1 MDRFIESLPK
11 TETHLHIEGAIPW
24 ELFELRFPGE
34 FPKVPKFRMPDFRYD
49 DFQQFEKILISH
61 ALRVIKRPDDYAEV
75 AKMLFAKQLSQ
86 NISYVELSFHAGMI
100 EFLKIRGEDII
111 QAIRSVVPDG
121 LEVRIFMGM
130 SRDSYTSFLGPL
142 LEEAVE
148 NWEGLYGIDLHGP
161 EGLPTQDWMPRL
173 WSVANANG
181 RILKA
186 HAGEFGSAQN
196 VKWAVEKLGVKRIQH
211 GINAS
216 SDETVL
222 DLLAEKGVVLDLCP
236 ISNYKLRVF
245 DNWNDYPIRK
255 FLKKGIRCTISTD
268 DPFSFGNCLN
278 DEYKYLVRY
287 MDFSASEI
295 AGIAKAGF
303 DTADLHDYQKKESI
317 NQIDHLLT
325 LEEGNRL

>member
-34 FPKVPKFRMPDFRYD
+34 FPKVPEFRMPDFRYD

-61 ALRVIKRPDDYAEV
+61 ALRVIKCPDDYAEV

-121 LEVRIFMGM
+121 LDVRIFMGM

-161 EGLPTQDWMPRL
+161 EDLPTKDWMPRL
-173 WSVANANG
+173 WSIAHANG
-181 RILKA
+181 RVLKA

-196 VKWAVEKLGVKRIQH
+196 ANGQ
-211 GINAS
+211 
-216 SDETVL
+216 
-222 DLLAEKGVVLDLCP
+222 
-236 ISNYKLRVF
+236 
-245 DNWNDYPIRK
+245 
-255 FLKKGIRCTISTD
+255 
-268 DPFSFGNCLN
+268 
-278 DEYKYLVRY
+278 
-287 MDFSASEI
+287 
-295 AGIAKAGF
+295 
-303 DTADLHDYQKKESI
+303 
-317 NQIDHLLT
+317 
-325 LEEGNRL
+325 

>member
-61 ALRVIKRPDDYAEV
+61 ALRVIKCPDDYAEV

-303 DTADLHDYQKKESI
+303 DTADLQDYQKKESI

>member
-100 EFLKIRGEDII
+100 EFLKIRGKDII

-303 DTADLHDYQKKESI
+303 DTADLQDYQKKDSI
-317 NQIDHLLT
+317 NQIDHLLN

>member
-100 EFLKIRGEDII
+100 EFLKIRGKDII

-295 AGIAKAGF
+295 AEIAKAGF
-303 DTADLHDYQKKESI
+303 DTADLQDYQKKESI

>member
-100 EFLKIRGEDII
+100 EFLKIRGKDII

-303 DTADLHDYQKKESI
+303 DTADLQDYQKKDSI

>member
-34 FPKVPKFRMPDFRYD
+34 FPKVPEFRMPDFRYD
-49 DFQQFEKILISH
+49 DFQQFEEILISH
-61 ALRVIKRPDDYAEV
+61 ALRVIKCPDDYAEV

-121 LEVRIFMGM
+121 LDVRIFMGM

-148 NWEGLYGIDLHGP
+148 NWEGLFGIDLHGP
-161 EGLPTQDWMPRL
+161 EDLPTKDWMPRL
-173 WSVANANG
+173 WSIAHANG
-181 RILKA
+181 RVLKA

-211 GINAS
+211 GIHAS

-222 DLLAEKGVVLDLCP
+222 DLLVEKGVVLDLCP

-245 DNWNDYPIRK
+245 DNWDDYPIRK
-255 FLKKGIRCTISTD
+255 FLKKGIRFTISTD

-295 AGIAKAGF
+295 AEIAKTGF
-303 DTADLHDYQKKESI
+303 DTADLQDYQKKESM
-317 NQIDHLLT
+317 NQIDHLLS

>member
-303 DTADLHDYQKKESI
+303 DIADLQDYQKKESI

>member
-303 DTADLHDYQKKESI
+303 DTADLQDYQKKDSI

>member
-1 MDRFIESLPK
+1 MDHFIESLPK

-49 DFQQFEKILISH
+49 NFQQFEKILISH
-61 ALRVIKRPDDYAEV
+61 ALRVIKCPDDYAEV
-75 AKMLFAKQLSQ
+75 AKMLFAQQLSQ

-161 EGLPTQDWMPRL
+161 EDLPTKDWMSRL
-173 WSVANANG
+173 WSTANANG

-222 DLLAEKGVVLDLCP
+222 DLLADKGVVLDLCP
-236 ISNYKLRVF
+236 ISNFKLRVF
-245 DNWNDYPIRK
+245 DNWNDYPVRK
-255 FLKKGIRCTISTD
+255 FLKKGIQCTISTD

-278 DEYKYLVRY
+278 DEYKYLVQY
-287 MDFSASEI
+287 MDFSACEI
-295 AGIAKAGF
+295 AEIAKTGF
-303 DTADLHDYQKKESI
+303 DTADLQDDQKKESI

-325 LEEGNRL
+325 LEEGNGL

>member
-148 NWEGLYGIDLHGP
+148 NWGGLYGIDLHGP

-216 SDETVL
+216 SDETVM

-303 DTADLHDYQKKESI
+303 DTADLQDYQKKDSI

>member
-61 ALRVIKRPDDYAEV
+61 ALRVIKRPEDYAEV

-303 DTADLHDYQKKESI
+303 DTADLQDYQKKDSI

>member
-303 DTADLHDYQKKESI
+303 DTADLQDYQKKESI

>member
-34 FPKVPKFRMPDFRYD
+34 FPKVPDFRKPDFRYD
-49 DFQQFEKILISH
+49 DFQQFEKILIGH
-61 ALRVIKRPDDYAEV
+61 ALRVIRSPEDYAEV

-100 EFLKIRGEDII
+100 EFLKISGEDII
-111 QAIRSVVPDG
+111 QAIRSVVPNG

-130 SRDSYTSFLGPL
+130 SRDSYSSFLGPL
-142 LEEAVE
+142 LEEAVG
-148 NWEGLYGIDLHGP
+148 NWEGLHGIDLHGP
-161 EGLPTQDWMPRL
+161 ENLPTKDWMPRL

-196 VKWAVEKLGVKRIQH
+196 VKWAVENLGVRRIQH
-211 GINAS
+211 GISAS
-216 SDETVL
+216 NDETVME
-222 DLLAEKGVVLDLCP
+222 LLVEKGVVLDLCP

-245 DNWNDYPIRK
+245 DTWDNYPIRK
-255 FLKKGIRCTISTD
+255 FLKKGIQCTISTD
-268 DPFSFGNCLN
+268 DPLSFGNCLN
-278 DEYKYLVRY
+278 DEYKCLVRY
-287 MDFSASEI
+287 MNLSASEI

-303 DTADLHDYQKKESI
+303 HTADLQHYQKTDWI
-317 NQIDHLLT
+317 NQIEHLLS
-325 LEEGNRL
+325 LQEGNRL

>member
-303 DTADLHDYQKKESI
+303 DTADLQDYQKKDSI
-317 NQIDHLLT
+317 NQIDHLLN

>member
-148 NWEGLYGIDLHGP
+148 NWGGLYGIDLHGP

-303 DTADLHDYQKKESI
+303 DTADLQDYQKKESI

>member
-303 DTADLHDYQKKESI
+303 DTADLHDYQKKDSI

>member
-61 ALRVIKRPDDYAEV
+61 ALRVIKCPDDYAEV

-161 EGLPTQDWMPRL
+161 EDLPTKDWMPRL

-295 AGIAKAGF
+295 AGIAKTGF
-303 DTADLHDYQKKESI
+303 DTADLQDYQKKESI